1 MNILFTSVEN
11 SNRVACGVIRRS
23 SFLVYEHQCIY
34 LSVTQSAHSILAST
48 QNWVWLLQLPV
59 IVVAVAQ
66 TEKLNCTAC
75 NQ

>member
-11 SNRVACGVIRRS
+11 SKQVGCGVIRRS
-23 SFLVYEHQCIY
+23 SFLIYEHQYIY
-34 LSVTQSAHSILAST
+34 LSVTQSAHSISAST
-48 QNWVWLLQLPV
+48 QNWLWLLQLLV